1 METIGFF
8 YGDGAEAAPGGCAPN
23 WSDSTQGGV
32 LRGFKGFN
40 PRAEGGEG
48 DGDDCAPGYGAGSEP
63 VEAPSVG
70 GFQGIGGSFGT
81 YEGGEGGGDTCCGV
95 LTSGEVRWG
104 VVASLSIWQ

>member
-1 METIGFF
+1 METIRFF

-40 PRAEGGEG
+40 PRAQGG
-48 DGDDCAPGYGAGSEP
+48 DGDDSAPGFGAGSEP
-63 VEAPSVG
+63 VGAPSVG

-81 YEGGEGGGDTCCGV
+81 YEGGEGGGDICGGV
-95 LTSGEVRWG
+95 LISWGVRWG